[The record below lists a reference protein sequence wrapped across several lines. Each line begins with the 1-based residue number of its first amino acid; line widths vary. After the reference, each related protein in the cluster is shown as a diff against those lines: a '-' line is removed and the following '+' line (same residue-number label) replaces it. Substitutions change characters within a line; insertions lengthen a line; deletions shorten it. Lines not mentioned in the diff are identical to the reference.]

1 MIRSFEVPQP
11 QTYGGGHVGPYAH
24 PVPPLVPDSVEI
36 RLPWWAIALPAIA
49 FAALLLLMTGS
60 GQANAAAGDP
70 GVGRV
75 VQQIQQTLAR

>member
-1 MIRSFEVPQP
+1 MAAPTHTRSHSPS
-11 QTYGGGHVGPYAH
+11 
-24 PVPPLVPDSVEI
+24 PDTVEI

-49 FAALLLLMTGS
+49 FAALLLLMAGP

-75 VQQIQQTLAR
+75 VHQIQQTLAR

>member
-1 MIRSFEVPQP
+1 MAAPTHTRPHRPS
-11 QTYGGGHVGPYAH
+11 
-24 PVPPLVPDSVEI
+24 PDTVEI

-49 FAALLLLMTGS
+49 FAALLLLMAGP

-75 VQQIQQTLAR
+75 VHQIQQTLAR

>member
-1 MIRSFEVPQP
+1 MSAPTHTRSHRPS
-11 QTYGGGHVGPYAH
+11 
-24 PVPPLVPDSVEI
+24 PDTVEI
-36 RLPWWAIALPAIA
+36 RLPWWAVALPAIA

>member
-1 MIRSFEVPQP
+1 MSAPTHTRS
-11 QTYGGGHVGPYAH
+11 HRSS
-24 PVPPLVPDSVEI
+24 PDSVEI

>member
-1 MIRSFEVPQP
+1 MAAPTHTRSHRPS
-11 QTYGGGHVGPYAH
+11 
-24 PVPPLVPDSVEI
+24 PDAVEI

-49 FAALLLLMTGS
+49 FAALLLLMAGP

-75 VQQIQQTLAR
+75 VHHIQQTLAR